1 MLLFTSF
8 LQLQDI
14 LHLGANISV
23 QKKQTPFFFFFPTAD
38 ARMGIICYFAVCT
51 AEAISHDLL

>member
-23 QKKQTPFFFFFPTAD
+23 QKKQTPFFFFFFQQL
-38 ARMGIICYFAVCT
+38 MQEWG
-51 AEAISHDLL
+51 

>member
-23 QKKQTPFFFFFPTAD
+23 QKKQTPFFFFPTAD
-38 ARMGIICYFAVCT
+38 ARMRIICYFAVCT